1 MNIKDSRI
9 KAHEEPFFPDFIDDS
24 LMKHWVKLQ
33 ILFSTIMK
41 IVRKYWI
48 LAMDYLR
55 DIMDPW
61 HSFNSIS
68 AQVIKWFIRIDELF
82 LPLKNVEQFMG
93 YMISKTK

>member
-1 MNIKDSRI
+1 MNIKDCII
-9 KAHEEPFFPDFIDDS
+9 KANEGSFLTDFIDNS

-33 ILFSTIMK
+33 ILFSTIIK

-48 LAMDYLR
+48 LALGYLR
-55 DIMDPW
+55 YIMDPW
-61 HSFNSIS
+61 DSFNSIS
-68 AQVIKWFIRIDELF
+68 AQAIKWFIRIDELF

>member
-1 MNIKDSRI
+1 VNTKDWRI
-9 KAHEEPFFPDFIDDS
+9 KAHEGPFLLDFIDNY

-33 ILFSTIMK
+33 ILFSPIIK

-48 LAMDYLR
+48 LALDYTL

-61 HSFNSIS
+61 HSFNSIL
-68 AQVIKWFIRIDELF
+68 AHVIKWFIRIDKLF
-82 LPLKNVEQFMG
+82 LPFKNVEKFMG

>member
-1 MNIKDSRI
+1 MNTKDWRI
-9 KAHEEPFFPDFIDDS
+9 KAHEGPFLSDFIDVS

-48 LAMDYLR
+48 LALDYLR

-61 HSFNSIS
+61 HSFKSIS
-68 AQVIKWFIRIDELF
+68 AQAIKWFIRIDELF
-82 LPLKNVEQFMG
+82 LRLKNVKQFMC
-93 YMISKTK
+93 YMIPKTT